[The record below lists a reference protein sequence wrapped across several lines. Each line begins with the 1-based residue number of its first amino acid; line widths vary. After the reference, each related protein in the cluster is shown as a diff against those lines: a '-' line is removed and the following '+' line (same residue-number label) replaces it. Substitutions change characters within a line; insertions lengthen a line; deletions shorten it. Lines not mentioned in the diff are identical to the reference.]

1 MTRDELTARHA
12 LYYDTCYLD
21 VIFASTPKESSQP
34 HKDLNYRTQAPTDH
48 FAPPRPSG
56 FVSRIRRSPSQGIV
70 RKRPACHLHGPV
82 TRETQ
87 RHPNGAKMAK
97 EKGEKRKAKG
107 GGDAGGESKRAKKKA
122 RGKKNVEPPAKP
134 KDKAVDVT
142 QAFVHGGDIKE
153 LGKGADNPF
162 TADALAARYKEEGK
176 TVNVDKGFNF
186 ANLVTDA
193 KGASF
198 SLLGGAGD
206 TAPAPSAFGEP
217 TGGGSVAK
225 RRRDDPDEKN
235 FEPVEPAEPEEP
247 EEELTEE
254 EREALIRKWAE
265 EGAKKAEEFQ
275 KGKTAEELYWLIMGI
290 TPEVVEEA
298 KAFVRPFDTE
308 EEMIRDWEEKREG
321 WREDFKRR
329 HRDAMRRQKRNRQG
343 GDKFHL

>member
-21 VIFASTPKESSQP
+21 VIFAATPKESPKEP
-34 HKDLNYRTQAPTDH
+34 HKDLKYRTQAPTDH

-56 FVSRIRRSPSQGIV
+56 FVSRIRRSPSQGTV

-153 LGKGADNPF
+153 LGKGVSEV
-162 TADALAARYKEEGK
+162 L
-176 TVNVDKGFNF
+176 
-186 ANLVTDA
+186 
-193 KGASF
+193 
-198 SLLGGAGD
+198 
-206 TAPAPSAFGEP
+206 EP
-217 TGGGSVAK
+217 TQTHIAIPKDLDRSGCATYCDCS
-225 RRRDDPDEKN
+225 
-235 FEPVEPAEPEEP
+235 
-247 EEELTEE
+247 
-254 EREALIRKWAE
+254 W
-265 EGAKKAEEFQ
+265 
-275 KGKTAEELYWLIMGI
+275 
-290 TPEVVEEA
+290 
-298 KAFVRPFDTE
+298 
-308 EEMIRDWEEKREG
+308 
-321 WREDFKRR
+321 
-329 HRDAMRRQKRNRQG
+329 
-343 GDKFHL
+343 